1 MNNNLNTVS
10 SQTGLLKPWEPEQL
24 IIPSGNQFPDPS
36 VIALAKECYL
46 KRGIPNRKDE
56 EYKYSD
62 TTSLFNQPILLGDG
76 SSSGKE
82 ISFTPFSED
91 VYRLVCINGI
101 FQPSLSQVPASIE
114 VLPLTEALA
123 QKGDFIQQYLGKVA
137 PVQEDPFVAINT
149 LQFTGGLFIRV
160 PKGVVVDKAIELIQV
175 FESLDEKMKSLY
187 FPRIFM
193 VMEDF
198 SDLVFFENGQ
208 VSTGE
213 KNVLKVGVAEV
224 LVGENARLKYYRLQN
239 EAEGFEQINDLS
251 VHAAANSHVDTNT
264 ISLGSSWIRNN
275 LSIRLN
281 GRNSEAHLNGLF
293 ITHGRQ
299 HMDHHTLVDHR
310 VDHCESNQVYKGVLN
325 GRSTGVFNG
334 KIFVR
339 KDAQKTNAYQS
350 SKNILLSDDATINTK
365 PQLEIYADDVKCS
378 HGSSTGQLDE
388 QAIFYLQARGIGRD
402 AAIQLLIH
410 AFALDVLET
419 IREEK
424 IRAYLAALI
433 GAALENNKL

>member
-1 MNNNLNTVS
+1 MAEESTQSTWLPS
-10 SQTGLLKPWEPEQL
+10 KAAIAEPVDFVDAALIEQARATF
-24 IIPSGNQFPDPS
+24 G
-36 VIALAKECYL
+36 

-62 TTSLFNQPILLGDG
+62 TSALFEKEMLLGDG

-82 ISFTPFSED
+82 ISFTPISKE

-101 FQPSLSQVPASIE
+101 YQPSLSLLPDNIE
-114 VLPLTEALA
+114 VSSLNDAANKHTALI
-123 QKGDFIQQYLGKVA
+123 KSSMGVIA
-137 PVQEDPFVAINT
+137 PVGEDPFIALNT
-149 LQFTGGLFIRV
+149 LQFSAGLFVRV
-160 PKGVVVDKAIELIQV
+160 PKGVICDKPIEMIQV
-175 FESLDEKMKSLY
+175 FESLDEKMKSVY
-187 FPRIFM
+187 FPRNLI
-193 VMEDF
+193 VVEEDA
-198 SDLVFFENGQ
+198 STVFFENGQ
-208 VSTGE
+208 ASTAE
-213 KNVLKVGVAEV
+213 KNVLKVCVTEI
-224 LVGENARLKYYRLQN
+224 LVGENAHLKFYRLQN
-239 EAEGFEQINDLS
+239 EAEGFEQINELAI
-251 VHAAANSHVDTNT
+251 HAAANSHVDTNT
-264 ISLGSSWIRNN
+264 ISIGSSWIRNN
-275 LSIRLN
+275 LAIRLN
-281 GRNSEAHLNGLF
+281 GRNSEAHLNGLY
-293 ITHGRQ
+293 ITHGKQ

-325 GRSTGVFNG
+325 GKSTGVFNG

-350 SKNILLSDDATINTK
+350 SKNILLSDDATVNTK

-388 QAIFYLQARGIGRD
+388 QAIFYLQARGIGRE

-424 IRAYLAALI
+424 IRDYLADLI
-433 GAALENNKL
+433 SSALEQNKL

>member
-1 MNNNLNTVS
+1 
-10 SQTGLLKPWEPEQL
+10 
-24 IIPSGNQFPDPS
+24 
-36 VIALAKECYL
+36 
-46 KRGIPNRKDE
+46 
-56 EYKYSD
+56 
-62 TTSLFNQPILLGDG
+62 
-76 SSSGKE
+76 
-82 ISFTPFSED
+82 
-91 VYRLVCINGI
+91 
-101 FQPSLSQVPASIE
+101 
-114 VLPLTEALA
+114 
-123 QKGDFIQQYLGKVA
+123 
-137 PVQEDPFVAINT
+137 
-149 LQFTGGLFIRV
+149 
-160 PKGVVVDKAIELIQV
+160 
-175 FESLDEKMKSLY
+175 
-187 FPRIFM
+187 
-193 VMEDF
+193 MEDF

-365 PQLEIYADDVKCS
+365 PQLEIYADDV
-378 HGSSTGQLDE
+378 
-388 QAIFYLQARGIGRD
+388 
-402 AAIQLLIH
+402 
-410 AFALDVLET
+410 
-419 IREEK
+419 
-424 IRAYLAALI
+424 
-433 GAALENNKL
+433 

>member
-10 SQTGLLKPWEPEQL
+10 SNTGLLKPWEQEQVVL
-24 IIPSGNQFPDPS
+24 SGNEFPDPS

-62 TTSLFNQPILLGDG
+62 TTSLFNQPIMLGDG

-101 FQPSLSQVPASIE
+101 FQPSLSHVPGSLEI
-114 VLPLTEALA
+114 LPLSEAFL
-123 QKGDFIQQYLGKVA
+123 QQGDFLKKHLGKVA

-193 VMEDF
+193 VLEDF

-213 KNVLKVGVAEV
+213 KNVLKVGVTEV

-251 VHAAANSHVDTNT
+251 VHAASNSHVDTNT

-388 QAIFYLQARGIGRD
+388 QAIFYLQARGIGRE

>member
-10 SQTGLLKPWEPEQL
+10 SNTGLLKPWEQEQVVL
-24 IIPSGNQFPDPS
+24 SGNEFPDPS

-62 TTSLFNQPILLGDG
+62 TTSLFNQPIMLGDG

-101 FQPSLSQVPASIE
+101 FQPSLSQVPGSIE
-114 VLPLTEALA
+114 ILPLSEAIL
-123 QKGDFIQQYLGKVA
+123 QQGDFLKKHLGKVA
-137 PVQEDPFVAINT
+137 PVKEDPFVAINT

-193 VMEDF
+193 VLEDF

-213 KNVLKVGVAEV
+213 KNVLKVGVTEV

-251 VHAAANSHVDTNT
+251 VHAATNSHVDTNT

-388 QAIFYLQARGIGRD
+388 QAIFYLQARGIGRE

>member
-1 MNNNLNTVS
+1 MSSNVNTMVEKANVLS
-10 SQTGLLKPWEPEQL
+10 NWEPSHVNEQSKNSL
-24 IIPSGNQFPDPS
+24 AESS
-36 VIALAKECYL
+36 VNALAFETFL

-62 TTSLFNQPILLGDG
+62 TTVLFEKEMLLGDG

-82 ISFTPFSED
+82 ISFTPISED
-91 VYRLVCINGI
+91 VYRIVSINGI
-101 FQPSLSQVPASIE
+101 YQQALSTVPAGIE
-114 VLPLTEALA
+114 IGNLTEAEL
-123 QKGDFIQQYLGKVA
+123 K
-137 PVQEDPFVAINT
+137 
-149 LQFTGGLFIRV
+149 QFSGGLFVRV

-175 FESLDEKMKSLY
+175 FESLDEKIKSLY
-187 FPRIFM
+187 FPRTLI
-193 VMEDF
+193 VVEE
-198 SDLVFFENGQ
+198 SASVVFFENGQ
-208 VSTGE
+208 PTTAE
-213 KNVLKVGVAEV
+213 KNVLKVGVTEIS
-224 LVGENARLKYYRLQN
+224 VGENAQLKYYRLQN

-251 VHAAANSHVDTNT
+251 IHAAVNSHVDTNT

-281 GRNSEAHLNGLF
+281 GSNSEAHLNGLF

-310 VDHCESNQVYKGVLN
+310 VAHCESNQVYKGVLN
-325 GRSTGVFNG
+325 DRSTGVFNG

-388 QAIFYLQARGIGRD
+388 QAIFYLQARGISRES
-402 AAIQLLIH
+402 AIQLLIH

-424 IRAYLAALI
+424 IRDYLADLI
-433 GAALENNKL
+433 GSALEHNKL